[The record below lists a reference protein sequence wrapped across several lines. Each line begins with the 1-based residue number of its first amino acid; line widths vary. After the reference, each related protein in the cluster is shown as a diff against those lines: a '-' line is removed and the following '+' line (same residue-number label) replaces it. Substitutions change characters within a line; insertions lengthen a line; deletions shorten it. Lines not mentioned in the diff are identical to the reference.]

1 MASDDED
8 QMRDLFG
15 SDDEDGDADFGKG
28 RLRQAGAGEDGM
40 EEDAAAEEGL
50 EDDLELGDADAGGP
64 GRGGRQV
71 AVSEEPEEEEAAAE
85 GQRAERRRRPA
96 PPGHRPLA
104 KTAQAIDHAAPLLPV
119 PPPINDVYLLREAL
133 ISIEPVPFN
142 PETYAGEDEI
152 FTDEKGYTKVK
163 PVDSTKIR
171 WRYVR
176 RKGADGREQMLPESN
191 ARFVRW
197 SDGSLQLLLG
207 EEVFDVD
214 TADISAQHAY
224 MVAYSGVV
232 QVGLQLRGLK
242 AIVLAVGGS
251 TACSGGGWAPL
262 YSAVR
267 VSEVRLCCSPARHP
281 AASRCW
287 PWRDTWATEHA
298 HH

>member
-15 SDDEDGDADFGKG
+15 SDDEDGDTDFGGKG
-28 RLRQAGAGEDGM
+28 RLRQAGAGEHGM
-40 EEDAAAEEGL
+40 EDDAAAEEGL
-50 EDDLELGDADAGGP
+50 EDDLELGDADAGGT

-176 RKGADGREQMLPESN
+176 RKGPDGREQMLPESN

-232 QVGLQLRGLK
+232 QVG
-242 AIVLAVGGS
+242 
-251 TACSGGGWAPL
+251 
-262 YSAVR
+262 
-267 VSEVRLCCSPARHP
+267 
-281 AASRCW
+281 
-287 PWRDTWATEHA
+287 
-298 HH
+298 